1 MKKEEFFESVV
12 EHLYD
17 GVYLVDPDRRITYWN
32 KAAEK
37 LSGYKARDV
46 VGRLCDEEIL
56 EHVDADGRNLCR
68 NECPLAKTLRDGRRR
83 EVGVFLHHKR
93 GHRVPVLV
101 RISPIRDE
109 DRKITGAVQVFSD
122 NSASVARVEREHEL
136 ERLAMLDDLT
146 GLPSKACLERE
157 LETRVAELERF
168 GRVFGVVLMDVDH
181 LGELN
186 RMHGRDVGDDV
197 LRMVGQTLLYN
208 SRPFDLVGH
217 WDAGRFLGVVLN
229 VDRKELAKV
238 AHRFQSLVGAS
249 HLPLESGKSL
259 HASVSI
265 GAAVAK
271 WGDSVPEILAIVN
284 GMLKQSKRMGRN
296 RVTVG
301 G

>member
-1 MKKEEFFESVV
+1 MRTEEFFESVV

-37 LSGYKARDV
+37 LSGYKAKEV
-46 VGRLCDEEIL
+46 VGRLCDDDIL
-56 EHVDADGRNLCR
+56 EHVDADGRNLCK
-68 NECPLAKTLRDGRRR
+68 NECPLARTLKDGRRR
-83 EVGVFLHHKR
+83 EVGVFLHHKK

-101 RISPIRDE
+101 RISPIKDE
-109 DRKITGAVQVFSD
+109 QKNITGAVQVFSD
-122 NSASVARVEREHEL
+122 NSATVARTERLEEL
-136 ERLAMLDDLT
+136 TRLAMLDDMT
-146 GLPSKACLERE
+146 GLPSKSCLERE

-168 GRVFGVVLMDVDH
+168 GRVFGVILMDVDH
-181 LGELN
+181 LGEVN
-186 RMHGRDVGDDV
+186 RRHGRDSGDDV
-197 LRMVGQTLLYN
+197 LRMIGQTLLYN
-208 SRPFDLVGH
+208 SRPFDVVGR
-217 WDAGRFLGVVLN
+217 WDGGRFLGVVLN

-238 AHRFQSLVGAS
+238 AHRFQALVAAS
-249 HLPLESGKSL
+249 HLPLDSGRSL

>member
-1 MKKEEFFESVV
+1 MKKEAFFEGIV

-32 KAAEK
+32 RAAEK
-37 LSGYKARDV
+37 LSGYKAKEV
-46 VGRLCDEEIL
+46 VGSLCQDDIL
-56 EHVDADGRNLCR
+56 EHVDAEGHNLCKG
-68 NECPLAKTLRDGRRR
+68 ECPLAKTLKDGRRR
-83 EVGVFLHHKR
+83 EAELFLHHKK

-101 RISPIRDE
+101 RIAPIRDE
-109 DRKITGAVQVFSD
+109 QKRITGAVEVFSD
-122 NSASVARVEREHEL
+122 NSASMARIERLHEL
-136 ERLAMLDDLT
+136 ERKSMLDDLT

-168 GRVFGVVLMDVDH
+168 GRVFGAILMDVDH
-181 LGELN
+181 LGEIN
-186 RMHGRDVGDDV
+186 RRHGRDVGDDV

-208 SRPFDLVGH
+208 SRAFDVVGH
-217 WDAGRFLGVVLN
+217 WDSGRFLGLVLN

-238 AHRFQSLVGAS
+238 AHRFQSLVGTS
-249 HLPLESGKSL
+249 HLPLEDGSRVT
-259 HASVSI
+259 ASVSI

-271 WGDSVPEILAIVN
+271 WGDSEAEILSIVG